1 MRKFNVGDRVLLIDC
16 SLYGKVLSRKGIIY
30 QVELKNG
37 SKVNTSIDNMKRI
50 LNKRQWMLYRYLK
63 RRFKDNIYIS
73 KKEIC
78 RDLGN
83 YNYNEN
89 EKRLC
94 RVIESDVRAI
104 NESDEIQKII
114 VSNHEGYKIGNKEEV
129 EQYLNRR
136 FNRDYENI
144 KLNWKLAKK
153 VSLDKQMRLTFG
165 NERDVIET
173 YPPQEKNE
181 I

>member
-1 MRKFNVGDRVLLIDC
+1 MRKFNVGDRVLLVDF
-16 SLYGKVLSRKGIIY
+16 SLYGRVLSKKGIIY
-30 QVELKNG
+30 QVELENG
-37 SKVNTSIDNMKRI
+37 SKMEITAEKLAKA
-50 LNKRQWMLYRYLK
+50 LNKRQWILYRYLK
-63 RRFKDNIYIS
+63 KRYKDNKYIS

-78 RDLGN
+78 TDLKN
-83 YNYNEN
+83 YSYNEN
-89 EKRLC
+89 ETRLC
-94 RVIESDVRAI
+94 RTIESDVRTI